1 MRAKHM
7 VPGMNQEMKNPHL
20 AAIIKEFR
28 EKRALT
34 QEHLAQLSEVNIRT
48 LQRLESTGACSK
60 ENLRAVAEAFDIDV
74 KDLLEAAEKR
84 DQQPGE
90 SDIEDIEALAAKHV
104 FVVLHEVIGPIDL
117 INSLAGS
124 HGQMND
130 FPDNLTDAQAELIGY
145 VLDYLKDYADIQSDI
160 YPSERIRMMQ
170 QVKTRLDELKQ
181 SGISAFVG
189 QFDQNMVTSNQ
200 PDKPFKWTVAVLRL
214 LPVGA
219 KEILIAGDGT
229 VFSLA
234 VIPKRNLRMT

>member
-1 MRAKHM
+1 MH
-7 VPGMNQEMKNPHL
+7 QEMKNLHL

-48 LQRLESTGACSK
+48 IQRIESTGACSK

-74 KDLLEAAEKR
+74 KDLLEAAENRK
-84 DQQPGE
+84 QPADATLK
-90 SDIEDIEALAAKHV
+90 DIEELASKHV
-104 FVVLHEVIGPIDL
+104 IVALQEVTGPKDL
-117 INSLAGS
+117 INYLAGS

-130 FPDNLTDAQAELIGY
+130 FPDDLTDHQAELIGF
-145 VLDYLKDYADIQSDI
+145 VLDYLQDYADIQSDI

-170 QVKTRLDELKQ
+170 EVKSKLDELKQ

-189 QFDQNMVTSNQ
+189 QFDQNMVVSSQ
-200 PDKPFKWTVAVLRL
+200 PDKPFKWTIAVIRL

-219 KEILIAGDGT
+219 KQILNAPDGSM
-229 VFSLA
+229 FSVA
-234 VIPKRNLRMT
+234 MIPKRNLRMS